1 MLVHAILLSH
11 KHSPPVHLWKKN
23 ESFSVKKGVEICT
36 WSSAVKLSS
45 IFKILEIP
53 KSILHNGNNIWFH
66 CGFPAWDKQFLTT
79 RIFLWWNLILQWF
92 QNTRC
97 RQFLIIVRA
106 DVLNGNFWS
115 ILVSE
120 HLYTIVYNLQS
131 IEHYWFWPKMRRMC
145 FFSFVW

>member
-1 MLVHAILLSH
+1 METCI
-11 KHSPPVHLWKKN
+11 WYN
-23 ESFSVKKGVEICT
+23 
-36 WSSAVKLSS
+36 AVKVSS
-45 IFKILEIP
+45 IFKILETT
-53 KSILHNGNNIWFH
+53 KGSKCNSKDILVKNARTKDFVSSMHDIWYNDIWFH

-97 RQFLIIVRA
+97 KQFLIIVGA

-120 HLYTIVYNLQS
+120 HLYTIVYNLQG